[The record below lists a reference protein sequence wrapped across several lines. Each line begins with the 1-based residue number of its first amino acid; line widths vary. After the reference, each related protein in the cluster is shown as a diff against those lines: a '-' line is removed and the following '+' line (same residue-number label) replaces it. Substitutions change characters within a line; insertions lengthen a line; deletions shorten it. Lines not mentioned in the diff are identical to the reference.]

1 MEKNKEAISKKLKEK
16 FLELILD
23 SKCHGLP
30 NIFSSR
36 ICLTRILWIFLVSL
50 SITTSAYQIYLSLID
65 YFNFDYVTN
74 IDLVYEEHVIFP
86 TISMCSN
93 GKIFSKQLNEIIY
106 NCNMN
111 NNDCAKNPDLYFE
124 KYIDDHYGTCVR
136 FNKNGSFYSTLA
148 GIDGGLQIDLMGEQK
163 SGIIVY
169 IHNQTKLPFQ
179 NYQHNN
185 HNRQAVYV
193 SSGFDTNLVV
203 ERIVYNRLD
212 QPYND
217 CYKNVSNFR
226 FNKTLIDYIA
236 SKSNQT
242 YSQDLCHV
250 LCFDLVYIN
259 NSTCECKN
267 KQLGNV
273 WSNCYNKS
281 NTNDC
286 TFKFKASFYE
296 ANIADKC
303 DQYCP
308 LECDTVSYEVNS
320 YSKLFGIPIQYNNT
334 RIKVNYKDLKY
345 TLISQQPK
353 MLVTDLIANIGGLF
367 GVFLGC
373 SFLTFIEIFEH
384 IIELSYIM
392 IKNIKNNKV

>member
-1 MEKNKEAISKKLKEK
+1 MKKKKEKISKKLKEK

-30 NIFSSR
+30 NIFSNR
-36 ICLTRILWIFLVSL
+36 ICLTRILWIILVSL
-50 SITTSAYQIYLSLID
+50 SITINLYQIYLSLID

-74 IDLVYEEHVIFP
+74 IDSVYEEHVIFP

-93 GKIFSKQLNEIIY
+93 GKIFSRQLNAIIS

-111 NNDCAKNPDLYFE
+111 NNDCTKNPDLYFE
-124 KYIDDHYGTCVR
+124 KYIDNYYGTCVR

-148 GIDGGLQIDLMGEQK
+148 GIDGGLQIDLLGEH
-163 SGIIVY
+163 SGFILY
-169 IHNQTKLPFQ
+169 IHNQTKLPLQ
-179 NYQHNN
+179 NFEHNN

-203 ERIVYNRLD
+203 ERIIYNRLD

-217 CYKNVSNFR
+217 CYKNVSKFR

-236 SKSNQT
+236 LQLNQT
-242 YSQDLCHV
+242 YSQDLCYV
-250 LCFDLVYIN
+250 LCFDLAYIN

-267 KQLGNV
+267 KQLGQV
-273 WSNCYNKS
+273 WSNCYRNVS
-281 NTNDC
+281 DC
-286 TFKFKASFYE
+286 TFKFKATFYE
-296 ANIADKC
+296 TNIADKC
-303 DQYCP
+303 EQYCP

-320 YSKLFGIPIQYNNT
+320 YSKLFGYPLQYNST

-353 MLVTDLIANIGGLF
+353 MLLTDLIATIGGLF

-392 IKNIKNNKV
+392 IRNIKNNKV